1 MESDPGREG
10 CPIALQTSDA
20 WEAAV
25 AGEAQMT
32 WLTYREKV
40 LSGSCLRGLDRAQP
54 YLQSPYLQSH
64 LGSGVCSCA
73 RTGLPWHHQPP
84 SERKCQLTCW
94 SDSPVSKILV
104 TQAGEPAFDPP
115 NPYRIEKRGV
125 GLERGWLS
133 G

>member
-1 MESDPGREG
+1 MADLQREG
-10 CPIALQTSDA
+10 CSQGP
-20 WEAAV
+20 V
-25 AGEAQMT
+25 
-32 WLTYREKV
+32 
-40 LSGSCLRGLDRAQP
+40 RGLDRAQP

-73 RTGLPWHHQPP
+73 HTGLPWHYQPP

-115 NPYRIEKRGV
+115 NPHRIEKHGV
-125 GLERGWLS
+125 GLGEDGSVVKSCSLLLKRT
-133 G
+133 